1 MRYFDT
7 DVLVNAIVIQDEHKH
22 KESIDLITDSIEN
35 GSFLISLLVLQ
46 ELVFVLS
53 KLGCSNEFIKKYLN
67 YFTEFALINYDADLF
82 TRASELADQI
92 GYKNINDCL
101 HVAMAEKYC
110 NEIITYNKKD
120 FKNITDFSTTRI
132 TIL

>member
-53 KLGCSNEFIKKYLN
+53 KLGCSNEFIK
-67 YFTEFALINYDADLF
+67 
-82 TRASELADQI
+82 
-92 GYKNINDCL
+92 NI
-101 HVAMAEKYC
+101 
-110 NEIITYNKKD
+110 
-120 FKNITDFSTTRI
+120 
-132 TIL
+132 